1 MINTL
6 TLLWLFG
13 IAGTLI
19 GLGMGIYEHLT
30 GEGHHE

>member
-6 TLLWLFG
+6 TILWLFG

-30 GEGHHE
+30 GDGYRE